1 VVAIERSDRRRSGG
15 RDGAC
20 ERLAAGGLVLGDAGW
35 RELRRL
41 RGYGGVIVT
50 ALQGG
55 PSMDH
60 LTFTR
65 SVTFG
70 RRSISEIDWSS
81 QAGLRWWGL
90 P

>member
-1 VVAIERSDRRRSGG
+1 
-15 RDGAC
+15 
-20 ERLAAGGLVLGDAGW
+20 
-35 RELRRL
+35 
-41 RGYGGVIVT
+41 VIVT
-50 ALQGG
+50 ALRGG

-60 LTFTR
+60 LSFAR

-70 RRSISEIDWSS
+70 RRSISERDV